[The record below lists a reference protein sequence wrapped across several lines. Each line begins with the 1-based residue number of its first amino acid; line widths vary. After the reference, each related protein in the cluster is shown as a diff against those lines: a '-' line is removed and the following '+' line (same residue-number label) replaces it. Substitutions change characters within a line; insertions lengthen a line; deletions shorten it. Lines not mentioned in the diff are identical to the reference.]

1 MRISSNLFFQTGLNS
16 INAQQSDLMHLY
28 QQIGSG
34 QRMVSPADD
43 PLGAAQAI
51 NISQS
56 QSLNKRFGDNRE
68 VAKNNLGI
76 EENTLNSMTTL
87 MQDIKTR
94 LIEAG
99 NGTLSDADRA
109 TLANVLQ
116 SAKENMLGLAN
127 ATDGSGQYL
136 FSGHRGNVEPFS
148 VGFDGKVT
156 FKGDEGQRLIQV
168 DQTRQISGSDN
179 GLAVFASAGSGS
191 RAYVTTATGGNLG
204 TGVIGAPTI
213 VDPQGSN
220 LGNTFALSFSTQPI
234 DPLDPT
240 GPQGPLQYSIT
251 VTDPDG
257 NQVGPVDGPNDF
269 IEGTTSFDLS
279 GGVRVKFSG
288 QPVAGDNFSIEPV
301 SQSQAG
307 YKTTATNTAVGAA
320 QVNTPVVTDP
330 KGSNIGNTFAIVFS
344 VDPTDPAKLQ
354 YTINVTDP
362 AGAAVAPAGVPV
374 PYIPGTTS
382 LDLPGGVQ
390 VKLSGNP
397 ADGDEFLVEP
407 SVPPAS
413 KTDLNIFNT
422 FDDIIAALGS
432 STNGDPAAQ
441 AKLANSLAT
450 AMQKM
455 DVNYDQILTIRASI
469 GARMNEIEA
478 IGNSGAARGL
488 SYTKQLSTLED
499 VDYYS
504 ATAQLQL
511 RTSALEAAALAFKK
525 IQATS
530 LFNMGR
536 G

>member
-34 QRMVSPADD
+34 QRMVTPADD

-56 QSLNKRFGDNRE
+56 QALNKRFGDNRE

-87 MQDIKTR
+87 MQDVKTQ
-94 LIEAG
+94 LIAAG

-136 FSGHRGNVEPFS
+136 FSGHQGNVEPFS
-148 VGFDGKVT
+148 VDTNGKVT

-179 GLAVFASAGSGS
+179 GLDVFARAPSGS
-191 RAYVTTATGGNLG
+191 RAYVTTAGDNLG

-213 VDPQGSN
+213 TDPKGSN
-220 LGNTFALSFSTQPI
+220 VGNTFAIEFSE
-234 DPLDPT
+234 DPADPT
-240 GPQGPLQYSIT
+240 KLQYTIT
-251 VTDPDG
+251 TTDPDG
-257 NQVGPVDGPNDF
+257 NQVGVDGPVDF
-269 IEGTTSFDLS
+269 VEKTTSLELP
-279 GGVRVKFSG
+279 GGVKVKFSG
-288 QPVAGDNFSIEPV
+288 QPIAGDNFSIEPV
-301 SQSQAG
+301 SQVQAG
-307 YKTTATNTAVGAA
+307 YKTSTINGAT
-320 QVNTPVVTDP
+320 QISTPVITDP
-330 KGSNIGNTFAIVFS
+330 QGSNIGNTFAIVFTEDPA
-344 VDPTDPAKLQ
+344 DPTKLQ
-354 YTINVTDP
+354 YTVNVTDP
-362 AGAAVAPAGVPV
+362 DGIAVAPVGAPV
-374 PYIPGTTS
+374 PYIPGTTR

-390 VKLSGNP
+390 VTLSGNP
-397 ADGDEFLVEP
+397 TDGDEFLVEP

-432 STNGDPAAQ
+432 STDDPAAQ

-455 DVNYDQILTIRASI
+455 DANYDQILTVRATI
-469 GARMNEIEA
+469 GARMNEIDA
-478 IGNSGAARGL
+478 IGNTGAARGL
-488 SYTKQLSTLED
+488 SYTQQLSTLED

>member
-34 QRMVSPADD
+34 QRMVTAADD

-109 TLANVLQ
+109 TLSNVLQ
-116 SAKENMLGLAN
+116 SAKENMLALAN

-136 FSGHRGNVEPFS
+136 FSGHKGNVEPFS
-148 VGFDGKVT
+148 IGADGKVS

-168 DQTRQISGSDN
+168 DQTREISGSDN
-179 GLAVFASAGSGS
+179 GLDLLARAGSGS
-191 RAYVTTATGGNLG
+191 RAYVTTAAAGNDG
-204 TGVIGAPTI
+204 TGVMGAPTI
-213 VDPQGSN
+213 TDPKGGN
-220 LGNTFALSFSTQPI
+220 LGNTFAIQFTEDTTSVLPK
-234 DPLDPT
+234 
-240 GPQGPLQYSIT
+240 LQYTIT
-251 VTDPDG
+251 VNDADG
-257 NQVGPVDGPNDF
+257 NPVESDGPNDF
-269 IEGTTSFDLS
+269 VEGTSSFDLP

-288 QPVAGDNFSIEPV
+288 QPVVGDNFRIEPV
-301 SQSQAG
+301 SQLQAG
-307 YKTTATNTAVGAA
+307 YKTGPNTNPISAPGAA
-320 QVNTPVVTDP
+320 QISTPIITDP
-330 KGSNIGNTFAIVFS
+330 KGLNVGNKFAIKFLP
-344 VDPTDPAKLQ
+344 DPDPLSTSGLL
-354 YTINVTDP
+354 YEVTVTDFS
-362 AGAAVAPAGVPV
+362 GATVVTTE
-374 PYIPGTTS
+374 PYISGATH

-390 VKLSGNP
+390 VKLSGAP
-397 ADGDEFLVEP
+397 AVDDAFVVEP
-407 SVPPAS
+407 AVPPAS

-422 FDDIIAALGS
+422 FDDIIAALGAS
-432 STNGDPAAQ
+432 VNGDPGAQ

-455 DVNYDQILTIRASI
+455 DVNYDQILTVRASV
-469 GARMNEIEA
+469 GARMNEIDA

-525 IQATS
+525 IQSTS